1 MQEEGR
7 EQREGEGEGERAHS
21 ASGSASGVRL
31 QHSVMTDMD
40 IISA

>member
-1 MQEEGR
+1 MQEEGG

-21 ASGSASGVRL
+21 ASDVHL

>member
-1 MQEEGR
+1 MQDEGG
-7 EQREGEGEGERAHS
+7 EQREGEGEDERAHS
-21 ASGSASGVRL
+21 ANGVQL